1 MLVAG
6 GAIGAGMFA
15 LPLVSSGAWFAYA
28 VIGLIITV
36 GFTYLSVSL
45 LVDVNAAYAE
55 GSSFNTIVSDTLG
68 ARWALLNNL
77 SVAFILFILMYAYI
91 TAGAGILERSL
102 IKPIIEGYFDSNIA
116 LPRALLSG
124 FFALLIAAFIA
135 LGTSSV
141 SRLSSVL
148 MLAMCVSFLTA
159 NSGLLVSL
167 DFAVLGQENG
177 GELRYLWSAL
187 PVFVTAFACAGLV
200 PSLKAIKLSIFIGLF
215 LTFIVYLMWLAST
228 LASVSRVGFVGVA
241 QDGGGLNALIIALQG
256 RTDSALIQFSLNWF
270 SNFAVI
276 TSFLSVGLGLVH
288 FLIDR
293 FDFKGKPFAN
303 IKAVL
308 LAFIPTIFASA
319 YAPYGF
325 VSAIAYAGVFVALS
339 FFILPALMYREVH
352 NCPPVLSSKGLAW
365 SSVAVFGLM
374 IVVLKL
380 ATVFG
385 ALPNYP

>member
-45 LVDVNAAYAE
+45 LVGVNAAYAE

-135 LGTSSV
+135 LGTSTV

-200 PSLKAIKLSIFIGLF
+200 PSLNDHYQRDRRAIKLSIFIGLF

-241 QDGGGLNALIIALQG
+241 QDGGGLNALIIACL
-256 RTDSALIQFSLNWF
+256 LY
-270 SNFAVI
+270 
-276 TSFLSVGLGLVH
+276 TSPSPR
-288 FLIDR
+288 D
-293 FDFKGKPFAN
+293 
-303 IKAVL
+303 
-308 LAFIPTIFASA
+308 
-319 YAPYGF
+319 
-325 VSAIAYAGVFVALS
+325 
-339 FFILPALMYREVH
+339 
-352 NCPPVLSSKGLAW
+352 
-365 SSVAVFGLM
+365 
-374 IVVLKL
+374 
-380 ATVFG
+380 
-385 ALPNYP
+385 

>member
-1 MLVAG
+1 M
-6 GAIGAGMFA
+6 
-15 LPLVSSGAWFAYA
+15 
-28 VIGLIITV
+28 
-36 GFTYLSVSL
+36 
-45 LVDVNAAYAE
+45 
-55 GSSFNTIVSDTLG
+55 
-68 ARWALLNNL
+68 
-77 SVAFILFILMYAYI
+77 
-91 TAGAGILERSL
+91 
-102 IKPIIEGYFDSNIA
+102 
-116 LPRALLSG
+116 
-124 FFALLIAAFIA
+124 
-135 LGTSSV
+135 
-141 SRLSSVL
+141 
-148 MLAMCVSFLTA
+148 
-159 NSGLLVSL
+159 
-167 DFAVLGQENG
+167 
-177 GELRYLWSAL
+177 
-187 PVFVTAFACAGLV
+187 
-200 PSLKAIKLSIFIGLF
+200 
-215 LTFIVYLMWLAST
+215 
-228 LASVSRVGFVGVA
+228 
-241 QDGGGLNALIIALQG
+241 
-256 RTDSALIQFSLNWF
+256 
-270 SNFAVI
+270 
-276 TSFLSVGLGLVH
+276 H